1 VGEQN
6 NALSRA
12 RLSADAVRAIYE
24 RHGPALVAYACSF
37 SPDVAAAEDAVH
49 AVFLRLL
56 RSEIETPHSPV
67 SYIYRAVR
75 NTALNARRS
84 SIRESPLAENETLFA
99 HQNGNREAALALQK
113 LLSELPQEQRE
124 AVVMR
129 IWSVMTLE
137 EIAVSTE
144 VSLNTVASRY
154 RYALEKLRERMS
166 PFQTDREKKDE
177 Q

>member
-1 VGEQN
+1 VGEQDN
-6 NALSRA
+6 PLSGA
-12 RLSADAVRAIYE
+12 RLTADAVRALYE

-37 SPDVAAAEDAVH
+37 LPDVSAAEDAVH
-49 AVFLRLL
+49 GVFLRLL
-56 RSEIETPHSPV
+56 RNEIETPQSPV

-75 NTALNARRS
+75 NTALNVRRS
-84 SIRESPLAENETLFA
+84 SIRESPLAENQVHFT
-99 HQNGNREAALALQK
+99 HQSGDHEAALGLQE
-113 LLSELPQEQRE
+113 LLSELPEEQRE

-129 IWSVMTLE
+129 IWSGMTLE

-154 RYALEKLRERMS
+154 RYALEKLRERMR
-166 PFQTDREKKDE
+166 PFQKDRAKKDE

>member
-1 VGEQN
+1 MGEQG
-6 NALSRA
+6 NALSGA
-12 RLSADAVRAIYE
+12 SLSADAVRALYE

-37 SPDVAAAEDAVH
+37 LPDVAAAEDAVH

-56 RSEIETPHSPV
+56 RSEIETPQSPV

-84 SIRESPLAENETLFA
+84 SIREGSLSETEALFA
-99 HQNGNREAALALQK
+99 HHSGNREAALALQK
-113 LLSELPQEQRE
+113 LLAELPQEQRE
-124 AVVMR
+124 TVVMR
-129 IWSVMTLE
+129 IWSGMTLD
-137 EIAVSTE
+137 EIAISTE